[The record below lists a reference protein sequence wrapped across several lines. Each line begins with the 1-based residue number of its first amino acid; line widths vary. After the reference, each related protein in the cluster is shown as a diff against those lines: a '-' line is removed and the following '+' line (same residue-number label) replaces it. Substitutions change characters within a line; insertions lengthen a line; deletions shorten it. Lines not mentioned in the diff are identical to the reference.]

1 MKYKNFIK
9 NVKTYMES
17 QFQEGQKVLIQPVL
31 KNNGTVY
38 DGLIIIDP
46 ILNISPTIYL
56 NPYYHRFLDG
66 VSMEDIYSD
75 ILSTYHE
82 NLPKEDFDI
91 SLFKDFDKAKERIL
105 VKLVNQ
111 ERNSELLE
119 EVPHIIFHDL
129 AIIFVCAIC
138 DFLDEYATILIH
150 NQHLEM
156 WGISLDEL
164 YEIGMENTP
173 KLLPYSFDSMENV
186 LKHLSD
192 GTLPFVTDI
201 AMSVLTN
208 QLKIHGATSIIYPGL
223 LKRLANDLDDDII
236 IIPSSIHEVLI
247 IPYQSTISKYSLLNF
262 RDMIVQVNEEQLP
275 DEEVLSDH
283 AYLYLKDSEK
293 LIY

>member
-1 MKYKNFIK
+1 
-9 NVKTYMES
+9 MES

>member
-1 MKYKNFIK
+1 
-9 NVKTYMES
+9 MES

-75 ILSTYHE
+75 ILSTYQE

>member
-1 MKYKNFIK
+1 
-9 NVKTYMES
+9 MES

-75 ILSTYHE
+75 ILSTYQE

-105 VKLVNQ
+105 LKLVNQ

>member
-1 MKYKNFIK
+1 
-9 NVKTYMES
+9 MES

-66 VSMEDIYSD
+66 VSIEDIYSD
-75 ILSTYHE
+75 ILSTYQE
-82 NLPKEDFDI
+82 NLPTEDFDI

>member
-1 MKYKNFIK
+1 
-9 NVKTYMES
+9 MES

-66 VSMEDIYSD
+66 VSMEDIYND
-75 ILSTYHE
+75 ILSTYQE

>member
-75 ILSTYHE
+75 ILSTYQE

-105 VKLVNQ
+105 LKLVNQ

>member
-1 MKYKNFIK
+1 
-9 NVKTYMES
+9 MES

-66 VSMEDIYSD
+66 VSMEDIYND
-75 ILSTYHE
+75 ILSTYQE

-283 AYLYLKDSEK
+283 AYLYLKDSEN

>member
-75 ILSTYHE
+75 ILSTYQE